1 MAAAEVKAQQML
13 AEAQKDAAFEAK
25 LSIREMLDKRH
36 IDSSEESKEEDES
49 EEDKGFLASFNKHP
63 AKLAQIAKV
72 DKQPEEVDKSLE
84 LEASL
89 TKQVTDMAMGEAIF
103 TKSGVRPVDAE
114 KLQSMKKK
122 LADKIQEKPALAQ
135 MKQKLASKLK
145 DSTKTEQKSTGS
157 AMKEFKELPASK
169 PKEQDSVTMFLSKV
183 DQQEA
188 EEKQRIKVDEDQIQR
203 DYEQVTKEDFYHTS
217 DRKGEIDAANAD
229 AHYAFQTEE
238 SLDELENPIS
248 GYLAMKH
255 PEIQQSIE
263 NADIEQMA
271 QSHY

>member
-63 AKLAQIAKV
+63 AKLAEIAKV
-72 DKQPEEVDKSLE
+72 DKQPEELDKSLE

-103 TKSGVRPVDAE
+103 TKSGVKPVDAE
-114 KLQSMKKK
+114 KLQSMKNK

-145 DSTKTEQKSTGS
+145 DSTKTE
-157 AMKEFKELPASK
+157 
-169 PKEQDSVTMFLSKV
+169 
-183 DQQEA
+183 
-188 EEKQRIKVDEDQIQR
+188 
-203 DYEQVTKEDFYHTS
+203 
-217 DRKGEIDAANAD
+217 
-229 AHYAFQTEE
+229 
-238 SLDELENPIS
+238 
-248 GYLAMKH
+248 
-255 PEIQQSIE
+255 
-263 NADIEQMA
+263 
-271 QSHY
+271 